1 MDSVQQRQWT
11 SCSPYEGR
19 KSRCVAQPPRGC
31 CLHPPGSPQLLGR
44 PRDAPLNFSVLAEA
58 DTRPPGHCLR
68 VSGVRSNH
76 GWSMRHVSLQAHAP
90 PAWNL
95 GQGAFRPIHSC
106 PTRGRSS
113 PATAHESTVTVVSRE
128 KINPLSGAPVS
139 RGLRGLADVPGE
151 EGELRGVAL
160 GSTAPR
166 AHTAPKLMSSAS
178 SVSPLGFFVSSHVK
192 SGFCCSKHFVQVCN

>member
-1 MDSVQQRQWT
+1 MWPSLPEAAASTR
-11 SCSPYEGR
+11 P
-19 KSRCVAQPPRGC
+19 AA
-31 CLHPPGSPQLLGR
+31 PQLLGR

-58 DTRPPGHCLR
+58 DTRPSGHCLR
-68 VSGVRSNH
+68 VSGVGSSH
-76 GWSMRHVSLQAHAP
+76 GWGMRRVSLQAQAP

-113 PATAHESTVTVVSRE
+113 PATAHVSKVTMVSRE

-139 RGLRGLADVPGE
+139 RGLWGLADVPGE

-160 GSTAPR
+160 GSTAPL
-166 AHTAPKLMSSAS
+166 AHTAPKLMSSVS
-178 SVSPLGFFVSSHVK
+178 SVSPLGFFVSSRVK
-192 SGFCCSKHFVQVCN
+192 SGFCCSNKAFCSSVQLTD

>member
-1 MDSVQQRQWT
+1 M
-11 SCSPYEGR
+11 
-19 KSRCVAQPPRGC
+19 AQPPRGC